1 MKRTI
6 PSVALLALVTLP
18 AFADDDTSSVSIGV
32 ASWAVFDQFDI
43 FAVHADYEHRP
54 LQGLWDLQPRVL
66 VILAEHDQKYY
77 GIGAAKAF
85 KINDDWSWGVASH
98 VGYAHNLDSL
108 GYDLEFYSY
117 LFTKYKITQEHRVRA
132 EVGHISNA
140 GFGETNPGSES
151 IVMSYSYHF

>member
-6 PSVALLALVTLP
+6 PCVAVLALFTLP
-18 AFADDDTSSVSIGV
+18 VNAADESLSVSVGIAG
-32 ASWAVFDQFDI
+32 WAIFDEFDE
-43 FAVHADYEHRP
+43 FALHADYELKP
-54 LQGLWDLQPRVL
+54 VQDLWGLQPRML
-66 VILAEHDQKYY
+66 VIIAEHDQKYY
-77 GIGAAKAF
+77 GLGAAKAF
-85 KINDDWSWGVASH
+85 TINDDWSWGIASH

-117 LFTKYKITQEHRVRA
+117 LFTKYKLTKEHRVRA
-132 EVGHISNA
+132 EIGHISNA